1 MNSDGLLDPVFVTT
15 WRRRA
20 ARWPLALLCVC
31 IAVPAVAQQAGVKID
46 LVNGNAR
53 EERAK
58 EQLTRLLDTY
68 DVARWTFT
76 HEVQIES
83 MAIPHSHPIL
93 TLNTR
98 YLDNDDH
105 AISTFLHEQFHWY
118 LIEDAM
124 DAKTDAARQAFIGQ
138 FPDAP
143 AGRED
148 GGARDLNSPYLHLI
162 VCDLE
167 FQALTELVGEER
179 ARAVLESNTHYTWIY
194 EQVLTNPMVREI
206 NERHGIVVLAR

>member
-1 MNSDGLLDPVFVTT
+1 M
-15 WRRRA
+15 
-20 ARWPLALLCVC
+20 
-31 IAVPAVAQQAGVKID
+31 
-46 LVNGNAR
+46 
-53 EERAK
+53 
-58 EQLTRLLDTY
+58 EQIERLLETY
-68 DVARWTFT
+68 DVDRWTFT
-76 HEVQIES
+76 YEMQIES
-83 MAIPHSHPIL
+83 MALPHSHPVL

-124 DAKTDAARQAFIGQ
+124 DAKRDAATKAFVEQ

-148 GGARDLNSPYLHLI
+148 GGARDLNSTYRHLM

-179 ARAVLESNTHYTWIY
+179 ARAVLASNTHYTWIY
-194 EQVLTNPMVREI
+194 QQVLTNPVVRRI
-206 NERHGIVVLAR
+206 NERHGMVAPNR